1 MIRVAS
7 ALLIA
12 LTLAACGGS
21 DGSTPVGDEANVS
34 VTNSGPEEVYAG
46 DSATFVISVAN
57 EGPASASDVK
67 LEHHLNGGGAQLGI
81 ITCSGT
87 GSAECPA
94 VLGPTMTIA
103 SLPAGGGLVFHF
115 EVLTD
120 PEWRGS
126 VTSALIASADA
137 DTDHGNN
144 IGESTAQEVD
154 KPDPPDPRNGDYA
167 VFASNGRQYTLT
179 LNFNEMSYHM
189 LGSQVNRT
197 GTFTPDADGVSY
209 VFAGTARFR
218 VESDLVVGGF
228 DFNFGLHI
236 YDHGVRP
243 FVAARQFTTD
253 TTPLV
258 GASYNLLGL
267 NLRRN
272 DKLESV
278 VLPSVFGDGVLQ
290 SCRAPIPVKVD
301 LCPEGFLYTYHLTVA
316 GSEITGA
323 DETHNDVIHF
333 RLAQSGSSLF
343 MLQAD
348 DATDGT
354 GRQFRVGLADTAGLA
369 GGSFATSSTSS
380 AWGPTTL
387 SDTSYAFSGKLSNG
401 TAVNETAVLAP
412 LTNAGPAGLRRGNRA
427 SDSAPL
433 FLGQNDAMM
442 LMLVGADD
450 PAEGTMDIGLH

>member
-7 ALLIA
+7 ALLLA

-34 VTNSGPEEVYAG
+34 VTNSSPEEVYAG
-46 DSATFVISVAN
+46 EPVTFVISVTN
-57 EGPASASDVK
+57 EGPASASDVE
-67 LEHHLNGGGAQLGI
+67 LEHHLNGGNARLGT
-81 ITCSGT
+81 ITCSAT

-94 VLGPTMTIA
+94 PLGATMTL
-103 SLPAGGGLVFHF
+103 SNLPAGGGLVFHF

-120 PEWRGS
+120 PDWRGS

-137 DTDHGNN
+137 DNNHSNN
-144 IGESTAQEVD
+144 IGESTTQEVD
-154 KPDPPDPRNGDYA
+154 KPAPPDLRNGDYA
-167 VFASNGRQYTLT
+167 VFASNGRQYTLS
-179 LNFNEMSYHM
+179 LNFNDMSYHM

-197 GTFTPDADGVSY
+197 GTFTRDVDEVSY

-218 VESDLVVGGF
+218 IESDLVVGGF
-228 DFNFGLHI
+228 DFNFGQHI

-253 TTPLV
+253 TAPLV
-258 GASYNLLGL
+258 GVSYNLLGL

-278 VLPSVFGDGVLQ
+278 VLPSVFGNGVLQ
-290 SCRAPIPVKVD
+290 SCRAPVPVKVD
-301 LCPEGFLYTYHLTVA
+301 LCPEEFLYTYSLTVA

-323 DETHNDVIHF
+323 DENRNDVIHF
-333 RLAQSGSSLF
+333 RLAQSGSSLIL
-343 MLQAD
+343 LQAD
-348 DATDGT
+348 DAADGT
-354 GRQFRVGLADTAGLA
+354 GRQFRVGLADTTGLA

-387 SDTSYAFSGKLSNG
+387 SNTSYAFAGKLSNG

-427 SDSAPL
+427 SDSAPIY
-433 FLGQNDAMM
+433 LGQNDVLM